1 MASGQTL
8 SLYTGGDANSDSQ
21 IITMGELTGGTKLC
35 DVTLTDGLTS
45 ISSDGSEASQGF
57 GGMGGGMGG
66 RGGQRPSGQ
75 EETAPPTDG
84 TAPETQ
90 PGSEDSSAAES
101 ADVIGQ
107 SNS

>member
-1 MASGQTL
+1 MGVGVNRQYKPKADEVCQGRGASRAEKGQ
-8 SLYTGGDANSDSQ
+8 GDADYR
-21 IITMGELTGGTKLC
+21 
-35 DVTLTDGLTS
+35 
-45 ISSDGSEASQGF
+45 
-57 GGMGGGMGG
+57 G